1 MSLPVFLPGACWCR
15 PPPAGSRGREVKKGL
30 QAEGPSRLI
39 LGREPQ
45 LGPRPVALR
54 LSVDGSE
61 GQVDAWAAVMV
72 LLGHLVLG
80 HTHKHAT
87 RLMFQ

>member
-1 MSLPVFLPGACWCR
+1 MSLPVFLPGVSWCR
-15 PPPAGSRGREVKKGL
+15 RPPSGSPGAAGREVRKGA
-30 QAEGPSRLI
+30 QAEGPSRLL

-80 HTHKHAT
+80 HTNT
-87 RLMFQ
+87 PQD

>member
-1 MSLPVFLPGACWCR
+1 M
-15 PPPAGSRGREVKKGL
+15 KKGAP
-30 QAEGPSRLI
+30 AEGLSRLL

-45 LGPRPVALR
+45 LGTWPVALR
-54 LSVDGSE
+54 LCIDGSK

-80 HTHKHAT
+80 HTQHKIDV
-87 RLMFQ
+87 LMIFRGASP